1 MEIRTH
7 GSGTPLNAPPAGNPA
22 AGPPA
27 APTGAPPGAPP
38 GAPGT
43 TGSPANPGTRGNV
56 APPGAPSGQPA
67 PPRIIHQAS
76 GAGPRTAVE
85 FREPASGVPAS
96 DGTAAAN
103 PSQKIR
109 AFGAM
114 KRHEDEWARTPNLT
128 GQGAIH
134 VKTFHAKLTEDSL
147 VFLDQSVNEWLDAH
161 PQYEVKFISTT
172 IGEFTGKVKEP
183 HLICM
188 VWV

>member
-1 MEIRTH
+1 MAMEIRTH
-7 GSGTPLNAPPAGNPA
+7 GTATPLNAQPAGNPPA
-22 AGPPA
+22 CPSGPA
-27 APTGAPPGAPP
+27 
-38 GAPGT
+38 
-43 TGSPANPGTRGNV
+43 GSPATPASRGSHS
-56 APPGAPSGQPA
+56 PPDSAGGQPA
-67 PPRIIHQAS
+67 PTRIIHQAS
-76 GAGPRTAVE
+76 GAAPRTAVE
-85 FREPASGVPAS
+85 FREPTGNVPPG
-96 DGTAAAN
+96 DGTVGTT

-109 AFGAM
+109 TFGAM